1 MKKIIFLYFTVFGQF
16 ITAQN
21 IQIFDLISN
30 TPIENVS
37 INYNTIGATTNIQGR
52 ADVSKFNFNDT
63 LTISHISYHTVNIKK
78 GQLNQKLYLKSK
90 SLLLPTI
97 NLEIN
102 KIGLIDDLIICS
114 AKVSEI
120 IRVNKST
127 TEILEG
133 NLGITVQESQSG
145 GGSPNYR
152 GMEANRLLLVVDNI
166 PLNNAI
172 YRSGHLQSSATINPF
187 FINEIKIVSGPSS
200 VAYGNGAMGGAL
212 VFQTHTNTNINKN
225 NFYIQQQTESAT
237 NGVFLNFLSEY
248 HYQKIAFTS
257 AFSLKELGNLKMG
270 KNRIH
275 SYENWGNEHVS
286 TSDNEQLFTAYK
298 QADFMHKTYYSF
310 SENSSILFNTQ
321 FATSSNINR
330 FDKLNDIKN
339 GLPKY
344 SDWYYGPQKRFL
356 QSIKYS
362 NFKENLLYNKFNT
375 LASYQN
381 ITESRHKR
389 KYGESELSN
398 RIENILI
405 YDLAFDFQKSYKK
418 INLNYG
424 AGIREQQIESK
435 ANITTNNNTFYN
447 ASRYPDGGSSA
458 KDIYAYGKLK
468 LPINK
473 KIKLTIGSRYNQ
485 NYLQANFEDTLT
497 FNFPFNKI
505 KNNNSSLIKSINLS
519 FKIGNKNNL
528 NLAYYGG
535 FRNPNI
541 DDIGKVFSKNDSY
554 VVVPNVNLE
563 AEYANN
569 YELSFLRKNETL
581 TLNTALFFTEIN
593 NAINREFS
601 TINGNDSM
609 IYDGEMMR
617 IQMNKNIESA
627 TIYGLNI
634 NANYKLNKSLTF
646 KANYNY
652 LKGLTMEKNPLSH
665 IPPINGKFY
674 INYKYKKNQFELFTK
689 FNAEKKATE
698 YDSGGVDNLEEATID
713 GSPAWYTLNF
723 SYNSKIDDTL
733 SFSIAIEN
741 ITDIHYKTFG
751 SGLSASGRNII
762 LSLCTNF

>member
-1 MKKIIFLYFTVFGQF
+1 MFCGQF
-16 ITAQN
+16 ISAQN

-37 INYNTIGATTNIQGR
+37 INHKNIGAITDIQGR
-52 ADVSKFNFNDT
+52 ADISRFKFNET
-63 LTISHISYHTVNIKK
+63 LTISHISYHTINIKK

-152 GMEANRLLLVVDNI
+152 GMEANRLLLVVDGI
-166 PLNNAI
+166 ALNNAI
-172 YRSGHLQSSATINPF
+172 YRSGHLQSSATISPF
-187 FINEIKIVSGPSS
+187 FINVISVVSGPSS
-200 VAYGNGAMGGAL
+200 IAYGNGAMGGAL
-212 VFQTHTNTNINKN
+212 LFQTHTNTSITKN
-225 NFYIQQQTESAT
+225 NIYIQQQTESAT

-270 KNRIH
+270 KNRVH
-275 SYENWGNEHVS
+275 GYENWGREYVS

-298 QADFMHKTYYSF
+298 QADFMHKTYYSY
-310 SENSSILFNTQ
+310 SKNSSILFNTQ

-339 GLPKY
+339 EHAKY
-344 SDWYYGPQKRFL
+344 SAWYYGPQKRFL

-362 NFKENLLYNKFNT
+362 NFKEYLLFEKFNT

-381 ITESRHKR
+381 TTESRHKR

-398 RIENILI
+398 RIENVLI
-405 YDLAFDFQKSYKK
+405 YDLAFDLEKTYKK
-418 INLNYG
+418 IKLNYG
-424 AGIREQQIESK
+424 AGIRDQQIESK
-435 ANITTNNNTFYN
+435 ANITSSNNTFYN
-447 ASRYPDGGSSA
+447 TTRYPDGGSSVR
-458 KDIYAYGKLK
+458 DIYTYGKLK
-468 LPINK
+468 IPINK
-473 KIKLTIGSRYNQ
+473 KIKLTIGSRYNRG
-485 NYLQANFEDTLT
+485 YLQANFEDTLT
-497 FNFPFNKI
+497 FNFPFNQI
-505 KNNNSSLIKSINLS
+505 KNNNSSLIKSINIS
-519 FKIGNKNNL
+519 FEIDNKNNI

-554 VVVPNVNLE
+554 VIVPNINLE
-563 AEYANN
+563 GEYANN
-569 YELSFLRKNETL
+569 YELSFLKKNKNL
-581 TLNTALFFTEIN
+581 TLKTALFFTKIN
-593 NAINREFS
+593 NVITREFS

-617 IQMNKNIESA
+617 IQMNKNIECA

-634 NANYKLNKSLTF
+634 NADYNLNNSLTF

-665 IPPINGKFY
+665 IPPINGKLS

-689 FNAEKKATE
+689 FNAEKKARE
-698 YDSGGVDNLEEATID
+698 YDSGGVDNLEEATVN

-723 SYNSKIDDTL
+723 SYISKIDDNL
-733 SFSIAIEN
+733 SFSIGIEN

-762 LSLCTNF
+762 LSLSTNL